1 MHAHC
6 CRSVSVYACV
16 VGVFIKQSFLIVIF
30 SHFDL
35 IFTTIV
41 LDNRGVPT
49 RGCAQALRGGLHDQ
63 LMFFVCFCSVCL
75 LLLSIVGVCNC
86 KFVFVCVFLLLLLGI
101 KGNWEGV
108 ITSYSNNYYCF
119 RKKVTDR
126 YKKCVYV
133 RMCICNQLFCLYVYV
148 QQKTDGRNVCSST

>member
-16 VGVFIKQSFLIVIF
+16 VGVFIKRSFLIVIF

-49 RGCAQALRGGLHDQ
+49 RGCAQALRGGLRDQ
-63 LMFFVCFCSVCL
+63 FMFF
-75 LLLSIVGVCNC
+75 
-86 KFVFVCVFLLLLLGI
+86 FVFAACACDYFLLQECVTVSLYLCVCVFLLLLGI

-133 RMCICNQLFCLYVYV
+133 RMCTCNQLFV
-148 QQKTDGRNVCSST
+148 